1 MITKQV
7 NEWDKVIQKYLF
19 FYRDGFFELPY
30 LSNSPQQMV
39 SSLIKIPVV
48 QHKPVENAIYADSPF
63 CKGVMYYREI
73 EEGLWILATNIDI
86 KENIIAKALYDQATV
101 SDYYFLSFS
110 TFEYEFPTGNAS
122 TDKVTLLSKCWTFY
136 KPETVVSTYFYKGT
150 SGKFCNLVF
159 TKKWAEKNLSSQI
172 LSRGEDLQKFLNR
185 ETGFLTW
192 LDVVPNIDEI
202 SEEIWR
208 ILENNNK
215 GSFDKINLKIEVHK
229 IITSFFKTTLED
241 SRIQEYKSLNNID
254 YSNVA
259 KAEKIILHHLT
270 SPFVGVENIAL
281 DVHMSPTKLKAIFKS
296 VFGSSMLQYHKE
308 KNIQLAMQL
317 IQKSDLQIKNIA
329 VTTGYDSASKFTAAF
344 KKRFGILPS
353 EVLRP
358 N

>member
-19 FYRDGFFELPY
+19 FYRDDFFELPY
-30 LSNSPQQMV
+30 LSNSPQRMV
-39 SSLIKIPVV
+39 NSITKIPVV
-48 QHKPVENAIYADSPF
+48 QHKAVEQAIYTNSPF
-63 CKGVMYYREI
+63 CTGVMHYRKI
-73 EEGLWILATNIDI
+73 EEGLWILATNIKI
-86 KENIIAKALYDQATV
+86 EQNIIAKALYDEAEV

-110 TFEYEFPTGNAS
+110 VFEYGFPTGNAL
-122 TDKVTLLSKCWTFY
+122 TDKVMLLSKCWTFY
-136 KPETVVSTYFYKGT
+136 KPKTVVSTYFYKGT
-150 SGKFCNLVF
+150 TGKFCNLVF
-159 TKKWAEKNLSSQI
+159 NKKWAEKNLSSQI
-172 LSRGEDLQKFLNR
+172 LDKGEELQKFLNR

-192 LDVVPNIDEI
+192 LDVVPNLDKM
-202 SEEIWR
+202 SNEIWKV
-208 ILENNNK
+208 LENNNK
-215 GSFDKINLKIEVHK
+215 ESFDLMNLKNEVCK
-229 IITSFFKTTLED
+229 TIITFFKTTLET
-241 SRIQEYKSLNNID
+241 SRIQEYKSLSNID

-270 SPFVGVENIAL
+270 SPFVGVEKIAL

-317 IQKSDLQIKNIA
+317 IQKSDLQIKSIA
-329 VTTGYDSASKFTAAF
+329 IATGYESASKFTAAF

-353 EVLRP
+353 EVLHL

>member
-7 NEWDKVIQKYLF
+7 REWDKLIQEYLF

-30 LSNSPQQMV
+30 LSNSPKKMV
-39 SSLIKIPVV
+39 NSIIKIPVAR
-48 QHKPVENAIYADSPF
+48 HKPLDQAVYTNNPF
-63 CKGVMYYREI
+63 CKGVMHYREI

-86 KENIIAKALYDQATV
+86 KQNIIAKALYDEAEV
-101 SDYYFLSFS
+101 SDYYFLTFS
-110 TFEYEFPTGNAS
+110 VFEYEFPTGNAL
-122 TDKVTLLSKCWTFY
+122 TDKATLLSKCWTFY

-150 SGKFCNLVF
+150 TGKFCNLVF
-159 TKKWAEKNLSSQI
+159 NKKWAEQNLSSQI
-172 LSRGEDLQKFLNR
+172 LARGEELQNFLNQ

-192 LDVVPNIDEI
+192 LDVVPNIDET
-202 SEEIWR
+202 SKEIWR

-215 GSFDKINLKIEVHK
+215 DSFDIINLKIEVHEM
-229 IITSFFKTTLED
+229 ITRFFKTTLEN

-270 SPFVGVENIAL
+270 SPFVGVESIAL
-281 DVHMSPTKLKAIFKS
+281 DVHMSPTKLKSIFKS

-308 KNIQLAMQL
+308 KNMQLAMQL
-317 IQKSDLQIKNIA
+317 IQNSDLPIKNIA
-329 VTTGYDSASKFTAAF
+329 VTTGYESASKFTATF